1 MSRQAI
7 VTKFL
12 PPTNTLGARVKVTA
26 QAGRMTVPWDYAL
39 GMEENHRDAAL
50 AFAAKQ
56 GWRTEGAV
64 LGTLPSGGYVLVLSS
79 R

>member
-1 MSRQAI
+1 MQAI

-39 GMEENHRDAAL
+39 GVDDNHRGAAF

-56 GWRTEGAV
+56 GWSTEGAV
-64 LGTLPSGGYVLVLSS
+64 MGALPSGGYVLVFPP